1 MYISDSQNAYFIDC
15 LKEKEEIAA
24 MFHTKKTIY
33 MVIHLLNAIQLH
45 VSRGT
50 ICNYVAFVK
59 IIITFALRVVE

>member
-45 VSRGT
+45 VPHET
-50 ICNYVAFVK
+50 LCNYVASIK
-59 IIITFALRVVE
+59 II